1 MNFLNI
7 IKNYF
12 PASLVEDAAQ
22 KTGEST
28 IGISSLINAA
38 IPTILGGLIS
48 KSSSDGSAAFNI
60 AQGASNSGLLGHLD
74 TLLGGSSNAGGF
86 DIWATIKS
94 LFGDKVDGLVSMLS
108 NFAGVKESS
117 SKSILGLSSV
127 ATLGAV
133 GSYAKE
139 HNLDQIGFAS
149 FLNSQKSN
157 LASWMP
163 SGFDFSKATGL
174 LGLGSLF
181 AGSTTSAAPNVSTS
195 ASSTPPNS
203 SYNNQPEQPKK
214 GNGWIVP
221 LIIIAAV
228 AGLIW
233 WLMKGC
239 NKDDEAGRAG
249 DKIEATVNDAATAV
263 ENTATAAAATVAGKL
278 DSMGNWIADW
288 GTEKVIKLA
297 DGTELKVGENST
309 EYKLYNFITNTN
321 FKIDTVDKSKNWY
334 SFDRV
339 YFETGKSVLTGESQA
354 QVKNIALILKNY
366 PQASIKIGGYTDNT
380 GNADINKKVSDER
393 AKIVSKEL
401 VKLGAAANQVV
412 EAVGYGP
419 EFPIAS
425 NDTPEGKA
433 QNRRVDLKVASK

>member
-7 IKNYF
+7 VKNYL
-12 PASLVEDAAQ
+12 PANLIEETAQ
-22 KTGEST
+22 KTGESSN
-28 IGISSLINAA
+28 GISSLISAA
-38 IPTILGGLIS
+38 IPTVLGGLIS
-48 KSSSDGSAAFNI
+48 KSSNDSNGALGMAQSAT
-60 AQGASNSGLLGHLD
+60 NSGLLGNLGS
-74 TLLGGSSNAGGF
+74 LLGGSNAGGGF
-86 DIWATIKS
+86 DIWSIIKN
-94 LFGDKVDGLVSMLS
+94 LFGDKVDGLVSMLAG
-108 NFAGVKESS
+108 FAGVKESS
-117 SKSILGLSSV
+117 AKSVLGLTSV
-127 ATLGAV
+127 ATLGAA

-139 HNLDQIGFAS
+139 NNLDQIGFAS

-181 AGSTTSAAPNVSTS
+181 AGSTASAASNVSAA
-195 ASSTPPNS
+195 ASSATPSHNS
-203 SYNNQPEQPKK
+203 RPEEPKK

-221 LIIIAAV
+221 LIILAAL

-239 NKDDEAGRAG
+239 NKDEVAEAGQ
-249 DKIEATVNDAATAV
+249 KIEATASDAANTV
-263 ENTATAAAATVAGKL
+263 ENAATTAAATVAGKM
-278 DSMGNWIADW
+278 DEFGNWISDW
-288 GTEKVIKLA
+288 GAEKVIKLA

-309 EYKLYNFITNTN
+309 EYKLYNFITNAN
-321 FKIDTVDKSKNWY
+321 FQIDTVDKTKNWV

-339 YFETGKSVLTGESQA
+339 YFETGKSVLTQTSQD

-401 VKLGAAANQVV
+401 VKLGAAQNQVV

-419 EFPIAS
+419 EHPIAT
-425 NDTPEGKA
+425 NDTEEGKA